1 MGAIAVL
8 KNKYRSW
15 LAHQFAARDVPDKFT
30 KMSKCAEIISELKEN
45 VILFCWKKGG
55 LIQGEDPVVPQDC
68 ENVEESQDE
77 ERVLNRVIEKM
88 GECDIEDEDNLVE
101 LIEIAEEI
109 AEEPPRKK
117 QKQAK
122 MTSFFVKKLNKSQK
136 PFSHFAIF

>member
-1 MGAIAVL
+1 M
-8 KNKYRSW
+8 
-15 LAHQFAARDVPDKFT
+15 AA
-30 KMSKCAEIISELKEN
+30 M
-45 VILFCWKKGG
+45 
-55 LIQGEDPVVPQDC
+55 
-68 ENVEESQDE
+68 VEEPSQQSRLQSAIRNKFEAKGFE

-122 MTSFFVKKLNKSQK
+122 MTSFFVKKKLNKSQK
-136 PFSHFAIF
+136 PFSHFAIFQRYFLKS

>member
-1 MGAIAVL
+1 MERKVNRRLKLSEKQWICRTKRDHPGFSNSRIAQNV
-8 KNKYRSW
+8 REE
-15 LAHQFAARDVPDKFT
+15 FGITVTR
-30 KMSKCAEIISELKEN
+30 EREN

-101 LIEIAEEI
+101 LIEIAEE
-109 AEEPPRKK
+109 PPRKK

-122 MTSFFVKKLNKSQK
+122 MMSFFAKNCIIL
-136 PFSHFAIF
+136 

>member
-1 MGAIAVL
+1 M
-8 KNKYRSW
+8 
-15 LAHQFAARDVPDKFT
+15 AA
-30 KMSKCAEIISELKEN
+30 M
-45 VILFCWKKGG
+45 
-55 LIQGEDPVVPQDC
+55 
-68 ENVEESQDE
+68 VEEPSQQSRLQSAIRNKFEAKGFE

-122 MTSFFVKKLNKSQK
+122 MTSFFVKKN
-136 PFSHFAIF
+136 

>member
-1 MGAIAVL
+1 M
-8 KNKYRSW
+8 
-15 LAHQFAARDVPDKFT
+15 AA
-30 KMSKCAEIISELKEN
+30 M
-45 VILFCWKKGG
+45 
-55 LIQGEDPVVPQDC
+55 
-68 ENVEESQDE
+68 VEEPSQQSRLQSAIRNKFEAKGFE

-136 PFSHFAIF
+136 PFSHFAIFQRYFLKS

>member
-1 MGAIAVL
+1 MCGNHFGAE
-8 KNKYRSW
+8 R
-15 LAHQFAARDVPDKFT
+15 
-30 KMSKCAEIISELKEN
+30 KCYPFLLEKG
-45 VILFCWKKGG
+45 GG

-122 MTSFFVKKLNKSQK
+122 MTSFFVKKTE
-136 PFSHFAIF
+136 